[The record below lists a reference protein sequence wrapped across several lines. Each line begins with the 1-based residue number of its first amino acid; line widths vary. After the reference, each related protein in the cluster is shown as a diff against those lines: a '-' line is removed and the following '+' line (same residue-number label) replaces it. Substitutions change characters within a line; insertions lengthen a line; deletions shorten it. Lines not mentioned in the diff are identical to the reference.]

1 MYRIQLLNFFL
12 QKKYLSD
19 PSLSSGCKVLLRVKK
34 NSLNNEGL
42 GYLRAAYR
50 VPQSIRLSVRREE
63 QRLLFCKKRFDEIF
77 ALLVYYFYVTKLMFF
92 CASKRMHI
100 LQSEPLIIVKKTFC
114 YYDKRMLKWK
124 YIMDNFLLKGFELYK
139 NEDIFSLG
147 NLQIRSM
154 IH

>member
-1 MYRIQLLNFFL
+1 MKALGISERLIVCHNQLGCQSGERSSAFF
-12 QKKYLSD
+12 
-19 PSLSSGCKVLLRVKK
+19 
-34 NSLNNEGL
+34 
-42 GYLRAAYR
+42 
-50 VPQSIRLSVRREE
+50 
-63 QRLLFCKKRFDEIF
+63 FCKKRFDEIF